1 MESDAIG
8 KHSTAKMTRRN
19 AALQICSSVVAA
31 SVAAAMQTEAGMAA
45 GLHFPARVKRI
56 IFLFMHGGVSHID
69 SFDYK
74 PLLERDDG
82 KPLPFAKP
90 RVQFAQTGNLL

>member
-69 SFDYK
+69 SAVRS
-74 PLLERDDG
+74 LGE
-82 KPLPFAKP
+82 
-90 RVQFAQTGNLL
+90 